1 MRIKKSASIRRRKA
15 SFENCDTLVPCWKI
29 AESMTKQQWG
39 YQCNEMQIW
48 SSCPPREKLQGSHTL
63 RLLPIF
69 IVKLNKLSIA
79 TTEPPCGSCE
89 ITGMDWG
96 FGAARVKW
104 SKEKA
109 GADQTLAWKLQETCW
124 KAPWEWRG
132 QNGETE
138 PEETRKTKTKAKYK
152 IWKSLSEMF
161 NYLCSGTKE
170 IITRTPEKKRWKM
183 R

>member
-1 MRIKKSASIRRRKA
+1 
-15 SFENCDTLVPCWKI
+15 
-29 AESMTKQQWG
+29 
-39 YQCNEMQIW
+39 MQIW

-132 QNGETE
+132 QNGETSKE
-138 PEETRKTKTKAKYK
+138 RQEKRRRKQNIKSESRYRKCSTTFAVGQRKSSPDPQKRSDGRCDRNTGEANTIFQVREILFSWEEIVK
-152 IWKSLSEMF
+152 
-161 NYLCSGTKE
+161 
-170 IITRTPEKKRWKM
+170 
-183 R
+183 